1 MLNISEA
8 NIKFQL
14 DNLKI
19 KVVHISYGVFYKPF
33 PKHRHGNRF
42 YEAHL
47 ACSGSGTLIADGKE
61 YPIRGGMLY
70 MTGPLV
76 EHEQITNPEDPMDE
90 YCIQFEI
97 TETKGTKQGKTA
109 KALKETLFWIGED
122 TQNIRRLFEMLTE
135 ESENKKIGYIQ
146 SVINLSF
153 QILVCIARNYVG
165 SEQVGEYS
173 AITPD
178 DKRMVITD
186 ETFLYYYRTI
196 TLPSLAERLGLSI
209 RQTQRF
215 LKKAYG
221 KTFLE
226 IRREI
231 RINKAEALMKNGLSS
246 EEAAERVGYENKIN
260 LKKENTEKE
269 G

>member
-1 MLNISEA
+1 MLDISDA

-14 DNLKI
+14 DDLKI
-19 KVVHISYGVFYKPF
+19 KIIRINYGMFYRPF

-47 ACSGSGTLIADGKE
+47 VAGGSGTLIADGAE
-61 YPIRGGMLY
+61 YPVTGGTLY

-76 EHEQITNPEDPMDE
+76 EHEQITNAEDPMDE

-97 TETKGTKQGKTA
+97 TETKGTKRGKTA
-109 KALKETLFWIGED
+109 TFLKETVFWIGED
-122 TQNIRRLFEMLTE
+122 TQNMSRLFEMLTE

-153 QILVCIARNYVG
+153 QIMVCLARNYSG

-178 DKRMVITD
+178 DKRMIISD
-186 ETFLYYYRTI
+186 ESFLYNHK
-196 TLPSLAERLGLSI
+196 TLTLTELSRRLNLSQ

-215 LKKAYG
+215 LKRTYG
-221 KTFLE
+221 KTFVE
-226 IRREI
+226 IRKEARQN
-231 RINKAEALMKNGLSS
+231 RAEELIKQGISPND
-246 EEAAERVGYENKIN
+246 AAIRVGYESVKS
-260 LKKENTEKE
+260 LKRVNT
-269 G
+269 

>member
-19 KVVHISYGVFYKPF
+19 KVLHINYGVFYKPF

-47 ACSGSGTLIADGKE
+47 VTGGKGTLVANGESYELK
-61 YPIRGGMLY
+61 GGMLY

-76 EHEQITNPEDPMDE
+76 EHEQITNADDPMDE

-97 TETKGTKQGKTA
+97 TENQRTKPGKTA
-109 KALKETLFWIGED
+109 KALLETTFWIGDD
-122 TQNIRRLFEMLTE
+122 TQNIKRLFEMLTE
-135 ESENKKIGYIQ
+135 EAENKKIGYIQ

-153 QILVCIARNYVG
+153 QVLVCIARNYVG
-165 SEQVGEYS
+165 SEQVGDYS

-178 DKRMVITD
+178 DKRMLIAD
-186 ETFLYYYRTI
+186 ESFLFNYKTI
-196 TLPSLAERLGLSI
+196 TLTELSRRLSLST

-215 LKKAYG
+215 LKKTYG
-221 KTFLE
+221 KTFME
-226 IRREI
+226 
-231 RINKAEALMKNGLSS
+231 
-246 EEAAERVGYENKIN
+246 
-260 LKKENTEKE
+260 LKKENRTSKKQ

>member
-8 NIKFQL
+8 GIKFQL

-19 KVVHISYGVFYKPF
+19 KVIHINYGVFYKPF
-33 PKHRHGNRF
+33 PKHKHGNKF

-47 ACSGSGTLIADGKE
+47 VTGGSGTLIADGRE
-61 YPIRGGMLY
+61 YPVKGGMLY

-97 TETKGTKQGKTA
+97 SETKGEKPGKTA
-109 KALKETLFWIGED
+109 TFLKETVFWIGED
-122 TQNIRRLFEMLTE
+122 TQNMARLFEMLTE
-135 ESENKKIGYIQ
+135 ECENKKIGYIQ

-153 QILVCIARNYVG
+153 QVMVCLARNYAG
-165 SEQVGEYS
+165 SEQVGDYS
-173 AITPD
+173 PITPD
-178 DKRMVITD
+178 DKRTIIAD
-186 ETFLYYYRTI
+186 ESFMYNYQTI
-196 TLPSLAERLGLSI
+196 TLEELSRRLNLST

-221 KTFLE
+221 KSF
-226 IRREI
+226 RE
-231 RINKAEALMKNGLSS
+231 LKN
-246 EEAAERVGYENKIN
+246 EHKR
-260 LKKENTEKE
+260 
-269 G
+269 

>member
-8 NIKFQL
+8 NIRFQL

-19 KVVHISYGVFYKPF
+19 KVMHINYGVFYKPF

-47 ACSGSGTLIADGKE
+47 VTGGSGTLIADGCD
-61 YPIRGGMLY
+61 YPLKGGVLY
-70 MTGPLV
+70 MTGPMV
-76 EHEQITNPEDPMDE
+76 EHEQITNTKDPMDE

-109 KALKETLFWIGED
+109 RALKETVFWIGED
-122 TQNIRRLFEMLTE
+122 TQNIKRLFEMLTE

-165 SEQVGEYS
+165 SEQVGDYS
-173 AITPD
+173 DITPD
-178 DKRMVITD
+178 DKRMIICD
-186 ETFLYYYRTI
+186 ESFLYSADR
-196 TLPSLAERLGLSI
+196 LSLAELSRRLHLSQ

-221 KTFLE
+221 KTFME
-226 IRREI
+226 
-231 RINKAEALMKNGLSS
+231 
-246 EEAAERVGYENKIN
+246 
-260 LKKENTEKE
+260 LKKANKKR
-269 G
+269 

>member
-19 KVVHISYGVFYKPF
+19 KVVHINYGVFYQPF

-47 ACSGSGTLIADGKE
+47 VTGGRGTLISDGKE
-61 YPIRGGMLY
+61 YSLKEGILY
-70 MTGPLV
+70 MTGPLI
-76 EHEQITNPEDPMDE
+76 EHEQITNADDPMDE

-109 KALKETLFWIGED
+109 RALKETSFWIGED
-122 TQNIRRLFEMLTE
+122 TQNIKRLFEMLTE
-135 ESENKKIGYIQ
+135 EAENKKIGYIQ

-165 SEQVGEYS
+165 SEQVGDYS

-186 ETFLYYYRTI
+186 EIFLYSYKNV
-196 TLPSLAERLGLSI
+196 TLSSLAKRLNLSS

-221 KTFLE
+221 KTFVELRTE
-226 IRREI
+226 KRLA
-231 RINKAEALMKNGLSS
+231 KAEELIKNGVNPHD
-246 EEAAERVGYENKIN
+246 AAVSVGYESKSS
-260 LKKENTEKE
+260 LKKKIR
-269 G
+269 

>member
-1 MLNISEA
+1 MLNIAEA

-19 KVVHISYGVFYKPF
+19 KVIHINYGVFYKPF
-33 PKHRHGNRF
+33 PKHRHGNKF

-47 ACSGSGTLIADGKE
+47 VSGGSGVLIADGKE
-61 YPIRGGMLY
+61 YPIKGGMLY

-76 EHEQITNPEDPMDE
+76 EHEQITNTEDPMDE

-97 TETKGTKQGKTA
+97 TETKGINQGKTA
-109 KALKETLFWIGED
+109 KALKETTFWIGED
-122 TQNIRRLFEMLTE
+122 TQNIKRLFEMLTE
-135 ESENKKIGYIQ
+135 EAENKKIGYVQ

-153 QILVCIARNYVG
+153 QVLVCIARNYVG
-165 SEQVGEYS
+165 SEQVGDYS

-178 DKRMVITD
+178 DKRMLITD
-186 ETFLYYYRTI
+186 EIFLYNYKTI
-196 TLPSLAERLGLSI
+196 TLPELARRLGLSQ

-221 KTFLE
+221 KTFME
-226 IRREI
+226 MRTERRLG
-231 RINKAEALMKNGLSS
+231 KAKELIDDGMNPD
-246 EEAAERVGYENKIN
+246 EAAIRVGYESKIS
-260 LKKENTEKE
+260 LKRTR
-269 G
+269 

>member
-19 KVVHISYGVFYKPF
+19 KVIHINYGVFYQPF

-47 ACSGSGTLIADGKE
+47 VTGGSGVLIANGVQ
-61 YPIRGGMLY
+61 YPLKGGTLY
-70 MTGPLV
+70 MTGPLI
-76 EHEQITNPEDPMDE
+76 EHEQITDFSDPMDE

-97 TETKGTKQGKTA
+97 TETKSAKQGKTA
-109 KALKETLFWIGED
+109 RALKETVFWIGDD
-122 TQNIRRLFEMLTE
+122 TQNMPRLFEMLQE
-135 ESENKKIGYIQ
+135 ESERKKIGYIQ
-146 SVINLSF
+146 SVINISF
-153 QILVCIARNYVG
+153 QILICLARNYAG
-165 SEQVGEYS
+165 SEQVEEYS

-178 DKRMVITD
+178 DKRMVIAD
-186 ETFLYYYRTI
+186 ETFLYNYRTV
-196 TLPSLAERLGLSI
+196 TLGELSKRLNLSP

-221 KTFLE
+221 KTFVQL
-226 IRREI
+226 RT
-231 RINKAEALMKNGLSS
+231 EARKRKVKELLSEGATLS
-246 EEAAERVGYENKIN
+246 EAAALVGYESENS
-260 LKKENTEKE
+260 LKTAR
-269 G
+269 

>member
-1 MLNISEA
+1 MLNIAEA

-19 KVVHISYGVFYKPF
+19 KVIHINYGVFYEPF
-33 PKHRHGNRF
+33 PKHKHGNRF

-47 ACSGSGTLIADGKE
+47 VTGGSGTLIADGE
-61 YPIRGGMLY
+61 RYPLTGGMLY

-76 EHEQITNPEDPMDE
+76 EHEQITNTEDPMDE

-109 KALKETLFWIGED
+109 KALKDTVFWIGED
-122 TQNIRRLFEMLTE
+122 TQNIKRLFEMLKE

-165 SEQVGEYS
+165 SEQVGDYS

-178 DKRMVITD
+178 DKRMVIAD
-186 ETFLYYYRTI
+186 ESFLYGYKTI
-196 TLPSLAERLGLSI
+196 TLAELSRRLNLSE

-215 LKKAYG
+215 LKKTYG
-221 KTFLE
+221 KSFVQMRKE
-226 IRREI
+226 VRQS
-231 RINKAEALMKNGLSS
+231 KAEELIKQGVNVL
-246 EEAAERVGYENKIN
+246 EAAHSVGYENTKS
-260 LKKENTEKE
+260 LKRID
-269 G
+269 

>member
-19 KVVHISYGVFYKPF
+19 KVVHINYGVFYKPF

-47 ACSGSGTLIADGKE
+47 VTGGSGILIADGKE
-61 YPIRGGMLY
+61 YPIKGGMLY
-70 MTGPLV
+70 MTGPLI

-97 TETKGTKQGKTA
+97 TETKETKQGKTA
-109 KALKETLFWIGED
+109 KALKETAFWIGED
-122 TQNIRRLFEMLTE
+122 TQNIKRLFEMLTE
-135 ESENKKIGYIQ
+135 EAENKKIGYIQ

-165 SEQVGEYS
+165 SEQVGDYS

-186 ETFLYYYRTI
+186 ESFLYNYRTL
-196 TLPSLAERLGLSI
+196 TLTELSSRLNLSP

-221 KTFLE
+221 KTFVEMRTEKRLS
-226 IRREI
+226 
-231 RINKAEALMKNGLSS
+231 KAEELIREGVSPN
-246 EEAAERVGYENKIN
+246 EAAASVGYESKVS
-260 LKKENTEKE
+260 LKKRK
-269 G
+269 

>member
-1 MLNISEA
+1 MLNIAEA

-19 KVVHISYGVFYKPF
+19 KVVHINYGVFYKPF
-33 PKHRHGNRF
+33 PRHRHGNRF

-47 ACSGSGTLIADGKE
+47 TCGGSGTLIADGKE
-61 YPIRGGMLY
+61 YPIKGGMLY

-76 EHEQITNPEDPMDE
+76 EHEQITNADDPMDE

-97 TETKGTKQGKTA
+97 TETKGKEQGKTA
-109 KALKETLFWIGED
+109 KALKETAFWIGED
-122 TQNIRRLFEMLTE
+122 TQNIKRLFEMLTE
-135 ESENKKIGYIQ
+135 EAENKKIGYIQ

-186 ETFLYYYRTI
+186 EIFLYNYNTV
-196 TLPSLAERLGLSI
+196 TLPSLAKRLNLSP

-221 KTFLE
+221 KTFVEMRTEKRLA
-226 IRREI
+226 
-231 RINKAEALMKNGLSS
+231 KAEELIRSGMSPA
-246 EEAAERVGYENKIN
+246 EAAVSVGYESMLS
-260 LKKENTEKE
+260 LKKKDA
-269 G
+269 

>member
-19 KVVHISYGVFYKPF
+19 KVVHINYGVFYKPF

-47 ACSGSGTLIADGKE
+47 VTGGNGTLVADGKE
-61 YPIRGGMLY
+61 YPIKGGMLY
-70 MTGPLV
+70 MTGPMV
-76 EHEQITNPEDPMDE
+76 EHEQITNTEDPMDE

-109 KALKETLFWIGED
+109 KALKETTFWIGED
-122 TQNIRRLFEMLTE
+122 TQNIKRLFEMLTE
-135 ESENKKIGYIQ
+135 EAENKKIGYIQ

-153 QILVCIARNYVG
+153 QVLVCIARNYVG
-165 SEQVGEYS
+165 SEQVGDYS

-186 ETFLYYYRTI
+186 ESFLYNYKTI
-196 TLPSLAERLGLSI
+196 TLTELAQRLGLST

-221 KTFLE
+221 KTFME
-226 IRREI
+226 
-231 RINKAEALMKNGLSS
+231 M
-246 EEAAERVGYENKIN
+246 
-260 LKKENTEKE
+260 KKENRSDK
-269 G
+269 

>member
-19 KVVHISYGVFYKPF
+19 KVVHINYGVFYKPF

-47 ACSGSGTLIADGKE
+47 VTGGRGTLIADNESYHLK
-61 YPIRGGMLY
+61 GGMLY

-76 EHEQITNPEDPMDE
+76 EHEQITNVDDPMDE

-97 TETKGTKQGKTA
+97 TETKGSKPGKTA
-109 KALKETLFWIGED
+109 KALRETTFWIGED
-122 TQNIRRLFEMLTE
+122 TQNIKRLFEMLTE
-135 ESENKKIGYIQ
+135 EAENKKIGYIQ

-153 QILVCIARNYVG
+153 QVLVCIARNYVG
-165 SEQVGEYS
+165 SEQVGDYS

-178 DKRMVITD
+178 DKRMIITD
-186 ETFLYYYRTI
+186 ESFLYNYKTI
-196 TLPSLAERLGLSI
+196 TLTELAKRLGLST

-221 KTFLE
+221 KTFME
-226 IRREI
+226 
-231 RINKAEALMKNGLSS
+231 
-246 EEAAERVGYENKIN
+246 
-260 LKKENTEKE
+260 LKKEKRSDKM
-269 G
+269 

>member
-19 KVVHISYGVFYKPF
+19 KVVHINYGVFYKPF
-33 PKHRHGNRF
+33 PRHRHGNRF

-47 ACSGSGTLIADGKE
+47 VTGGSGTLIANGVH
-61 YPIRGGMLY
+61 YPLKGGTLY
-70 MTGPLV
+70 MTGPLI
-76 EHEQITNPEDPMDE
+76 EHEQITDFSDPMDE

-97 TETKGTKQGKTA
+97 TETKGKVRGKTA
-109 KALKETLFWIGED
+109 TFLKETVFWIGED
-122 TQNIRRLFEMLTE
+122 SQNMKRIFEMLTE
-135 ESENKKIGYIQ
+135 ESENKRIGYIQ

-153 QILVCIARNYVG
+153 QIMISLSRNYAG
-165 SEQVGEYS
+165 MEQVGEYS

-178 DKRMVITD
+178 DKRMIIAD
-186 ETFLYYYRTI
+186 EIFLYNYSTV
-196 TLPSLAERLGLSI
+196 TLKELSERLNLSP

-221 KTFLE
+221 KTFIQLRTE
-226 IRREI
+226 ARGRRAKELL
-231 RINKAEALMKNGLSS
+231 NEGVPLSK
-246 EEAAERVGYENKIN
+246 AAELVGYESESSLNFI
-260 LKKENTEKE
+260 KK
-269 G
+269 

>member
-19 KVVHISYGVFYKPF
+19 KVIHINYGVFYKPF

-47 ACSGSGTLIADGKE
+47 VTGGNGTLIANGKE
-61 YPIRGGMLY
+61 YPIKGGMLY
-70 MTGPLV
+70 MTGPLI
-76 EHEQITNPEDPMDE
+76 EHEQITNIDDPMDE

-97 TETKGTKQGKTA
+97 TEIKGKKQGKTA
-109 KALKETLFWIGED
+109 KALKETAFWIGED
-122 TQNIRRLFEMLTE
+122 TQSIKRLFEMLTE
-135 ESENKKIGYIQ
+135 ECENKKIGYIQ

-153 QILVCIARNYVG
+153 QVLVSIARNYVG
-165 SEQVGEYS
+165 SEQVGDYS

-178 DKRMVITD
+178 DKRMIITD
-186 ETFLYYYRTI
+186 ESFLYNYHTI
-196 TLPSLAERLGLSI
+196 TLIELSNRLNLSP

-215 LKKAYG
+215 LKKTYG
-221 KTFLE
+221 KSFIE
-226 IRREI
+226 MRSEKRQEKARRFI
-231 RINKAEALMKNGLSS
+231 AEGKSIYEAATMVGYSS
-246 EEAAERVGYENKIN
+246 EKS
-260 LKKENTEKE
+260 LKSLKPHKY
-269 G
+269 

>member
-1 MLNISEA
+1 MLNIAEA

-19 KVVHISYGVFYKPF
+19 KVIHINYGVFYKPF

-47 ACSGSGTLIADGKE
+47 TCGGSGTLIADGME
-61 YPIRGGMLY
+61 YPLKGGTLY

-76 EHEQITNPEDPMDE
+76 EHEQITNAEDPMDE

-97 TETKGTKQGKTA
+97 TETKGTNQGKTA
-109 KALKETLFWIGED
+109 RFLKETFFWIGED
-122 TQNIRRLFEMLTE
+122 TQNMKRLFEMLTE

-146 SVINLSF
+146 SVINISF
-153 QILVCIARNYVG
+153 QIMIALARNYAG
-165 SEQVGEYS
+165 MEQVGEYTP
-173 AITPD
+173 ITPD
-178 DKRMVITD
+178 DKRMIIAD
-186 ETFLYYYRTI
+186 ESFLYSAD
-196 TLPSLAERLGLSI
+196 TLSLDELSRRLHLSQ

-221 KTFLE
+221 KTFME
-226 IRREI
+226 
-231 RINKAEALMKNGLSS
+231 
-246 EEAAERVGYENKIN
+246 
-260 LKKENTEKE
+260 LKKANTRD
-269 G
+269 

>member
-1 MLNISEA
+1 MLNIWEA

-19 KVVHISYGVFYKPF
+19 KVLHIGYGVFYKPF
-33 PKHRHGNRF
+33 PKHKHGNHF

-47 ACSGSGTLIADGKE
+47 VTGGSGTLIADGKE
-61 YPIRGGMLY
+61 YDLKGGMLY
-70 MTGPLV
+70 MTGPMV
-76 EHEQITNPEDPMDE
+76 EHEQITNVDDPMDE
-90 YCIQFEI
+90 YYIQFEI
-97 TETKGTKQGKTA
+97 AETNKTDPGKTA
-109 KALKETLFWIGED
+109 MALKETAFWIGED
-122 TQNIRRLFEMLTE
+122 TQNITRLFEMLTE
-135 ESENKKIGYIQ
+135 ECENKKIGYIQ

-153 QILVCIARNYVG
+153 QVLVCIARNYVG

-186 ETFLYYYRTI
+186 ESFLYNYKTI
-196 TLPSLAERLGLSI
+196 TLTELAKRLSLST

-221 KTFLE
+221 KTFME
-226 IRREI
+226 I
-231 RINKAEALMKNGLSS
+231 
-246 EEAAERVGYENKIN
+246 
-260 LKKENTEKE
+260 KKESRADKS
-269 G
+269 